1 MRKRISVQNKAI
13 NKAGPIP
20 AERNPQ
26 NGNCEYA
33 QQANSWRIGTV
44 KKWRWS
50 LQTRESVDVQQV
62 FVLFN
67 VKRQTRYTRAEQ
79 RRAVNMI
86 RAPPKG

>member
-1 MRKRISVQNKAI
+1 MGSPW
-13 NKAGPIP
+13 AGPIP
-20 AERNPQ
+20 AERNPRK
-26 NGNCEYA
+26 GIREYA

-67 VKRQTRYTRAEQ
+67 EKRQTRYTRAEQ
-79 RRAVNMI
+79 RRAVRMI

>member
-1 MRKRISVQNKAI
+1 MMTKMRRMSH
-13 NKAGPIP
+13 GRSRDFP
-20 AERNPQ
+20 ERK
-26 NGNCEYA
+26 GIREYA

-62 FVLFN
+62 FDIFN
-67 VKRQTRYTRAEQ
+67 EKRQTRYTRAEK
-79 RRAVNMI
+79 RRAVSMI

>member
-1 MRKRISVQNKAI
+1 M
-13 NKAGPIP
+13 
-20 AERNPQ
+20 
-26 NGNCEYA
+26 
-33 QQANSWRIGTV
+33 

-79 RRAVNMI
+79 RRAVRMI